1 MEGVEVIGGGLMR
14 GEIALLTDEISHY
27 IIPLSIDKTHKKI
40 QKNRREEME
49 NKEELTSVEEKVTA
63 AEGQETTVE
72 PAPEVQAPAA
82 EVQTAA
88 AEEQAPA
95 AEAQAPAAAAP
106 QKNGFFVN
114 LVAVII
120 TAFTPKKRKKTIA
133 ILAAAVVVIVAVILL
148 LTAGSAKSVAQ
159 KFAKSYGSGNV
170 KTSVKLLAY
179 DHEAYML
186 DDYDDDEEEFFESAS
201 DWTDSDIS
209 SWSDYYKAL
218 EDEAKEGL
226 EDSYGKYRVS
236 AEATK
241 ERNMSLKKWEDEY
254 DREIEN
260 YEDAGC
266 FDRDSVKAVKSVT
279 VKVKIQSE
287 DDIERETVEMCMV
300 KMGLFWKVF
309 DYNG

>member
-88 AEEQAPA
+88 PEVQAPA

-114 LVAVII
+114 LVAGII

-159 KFAKSYGSGNV
+159 RFVKSYCSGNV
-170 KTSVKLLAY
+170 KAGMNLLAY

-186 DDYDDDEEEFFESAS
+186 DDYDDEEEFFESIS
-201 DWTDSDIS
+201 NWTDSDIS
-209 SWSDYYKAL
+209 SWSDYYKVL
-218 EDEAKEGL
+218 EDEAKEDL

-241 ERNMSLKKWEDEY
+241 EKNMSLKKWEDEY
-254 DREIEN
+254 DWEIEN

-266 FDRDSVKAVKSVT
+266 FDRDSVKAVKIVT
-279 VKVKIQSE
+279 VKVKIQGE
-287 DDIERETVEMCMV
+287 DDIERDSGEICMV

-309 DYNG
+309 DYDL

>member
-1 MEGVEVIGGGLMR
+1 
-14 GEIALLTDEISHY
+14 
-27 IIPLSIDKTHKKI
+27 
-40 QKNRREEME
+40 ME
-49 NKEELTSVEEKVTA
+49 NREELTSVEEKVTA

-72 PAPEVQAPAA
+72 PAPEVQEATPEVQEAAP

-114 LVAVII
+114 LVAGII

-186 DDYDDDEEEFFESAS
+186 DGYDDEEEFFESAS

-218 EDEAKEGL
+218 EEEAKENL

-241 ERNMSLKKWEDEY
+241 ERNMYLKKWEDEY
-254 DREIEN
+254 DREIGN

-266 FDRDSVKAVKSVT
+266 FDRDSVKAVKIVT

-309 DYNG
+309 DYNR

>member
-1 MEGVEVIGGGLMR
+1 
-14 GEIALLTDEISHY
+14 
-27 IIPLSIDKTHKKI
+27 
-40 QKNRREEME
+40 ME

-114 LVAVII
+114 LVAGII

-159 KFAKSYGSGNV
+159 RFVKSYCSGNV
-170 KTSVKLLAY
+170 KAGMNLLAY

-186 DDYDDDEEEFFESAS
+186 DDYDDEEEFFESIS
-201 DWTDSDIS
+201 NWTDSDIS
-209 SWSDYYKAL
+209 SWSDYYKVL
-218 EDEAKEGL
+218 EEEAKDDL

>member
-1 MEGVEVIGGGLMR
+1 
-14 GEIALLTDEISHY
+14 
-27 IIPLSIDKTHKKI
+27 
-40 QKNRREEME
+40 ME
-49 NKEELTSVEEKVTA
+49 NREELTSVEEKVTA

-72 PAPEVQAPAA
+72 PAPEVQEAAP

-114 LVAVII
+114 LVAGII

-186 DDYDDDEEEFFESAS
+186 DGYDDEEEFFESAS

-226 EDSYGKYRVS
+226 EDRYGKYRVS

-309 DYNG
+309 DYNW

>member
-1 MEGVEVIGGGLMR
+1 
-14 GEIALLTDEISHY
+14 
-27 IIPLSIDKTHKKI
+27 
-40 QKNRREEME
+40 ME
-49 NKEELTSVEEKVTA
+49 NREELTSVEEKVTA

-72 PAPEVQAPAA
+72 PAPEVQEAAP
-82 EVQTAA
+82 EVQTAT
-88 AEEQAPA
+88 AEE
-95 AEAQAPAAAAP
+95 QAPAAAAP

-114 LVAVII
+114 LVAGII

-186 DDYDDDEEEFFESAS
+186 DGYDDEEEFFESTS

-218 EDEAKEGL
+218 EDEAKEDL

-254 DREIEN
+254 DWEIGS

-309 DYNG
+309 DYNR